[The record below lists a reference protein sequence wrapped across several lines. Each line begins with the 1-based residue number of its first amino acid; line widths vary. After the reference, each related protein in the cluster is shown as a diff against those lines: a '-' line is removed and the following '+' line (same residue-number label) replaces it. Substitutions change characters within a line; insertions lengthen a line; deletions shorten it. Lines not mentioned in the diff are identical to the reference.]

1 MRPLA
6 LLRCCV
12 SWEVTSERIFC
23 EMYMCETLTCMQMD
37 SELQY
42 FNTGTT
48 HLHQSIHAGDVWL
61 RVFDSDVAKMKVG
74 QLACHEVHL

>member
-1 MRPLA
+1 
-6 LLRCCV
+6 
-12 SWEVTSERIFC
+12 
-23 EMYMCETLTCMQMD
+23 MQMD

-61 RVFDSDVAKMKVG
+61 RVFDRDVAKMKVG
-74 QLACHEVHL
+74 QLACHEVHLWPKMMKSLLHHNIV